1 MFTKKFFERYYNSP
15 PWTKLL
21 LVLVAKVLV
30 LGGCM
35 LPIAF
40 GVLGTGILFAGYNL
54 AVSRNP
60 EEVENLF
67 NSTLMGFALM
77 ETFIFLSIIVGYIIF
92 NAV

>member
-1 MFTKKFFERYYNSP
+1 M
-15 PWTKLL
+15 L
-21 LVLVAKVLV
+21 LVLAVKVLV

-35 LPIAF
+35 LPIAV

-77 ETFIFLSIIVGYIIF
+77 ETFVFLSFVVGYVIYIM
-92 NAV
+92 

>member
-1 MFTKKFFERYYNSP
+1 M
-15 PWTKLL
+15 L
-21 LVLVAKVLV
+21 LVLAVKVLV

-40 GVLGTGILFAGYNL
+40 GVLGTCILFAGYNL

-67 NSTLMGFALM
+67 NTTLMGFALM
-77 ETFIFLSIIVGYIIF
+77 ETFVFLSFIAGALIYSL
-92 NAV
+92 

>member
-1 MFTKKFFERYYNSP
+1 M
-15 PWTKLL
+15 L
-21 LVLVAKVLV
+21 LVLAVKILV

-40 GVLGTGILFAGYNL
+40 AALGTGILFGCYNL

-67 NSTLMGFALM
+67 NTTLMGFALM
-77 ETFIFLSIIVGYIIF
+77 ETFIFISLVVGLGIY
-92 NAV
+92 VM

>member
-1 MFTKKFFERYYNSP
+1 M
-15 PWTKLL
+15 L
-21 LVLVAKVLV
+21 LVLAVKVLV

-60 EEVENLF
+60 EEGENLF

-77 ETFIFLSIIVGYIIF
+77 ETFVFLSFIVGGVIYVIYFFFMNTLFSVII
-92 NAV
+92 

>member
-1 MFTKKFFERYYNSP
+1 M
-15 PWTKLL
+15 L
-21 LVLVAKVLV
+21 LVLAVKVLV

-77 ETFIFLSIIVGYIIF
+77 ETFIFLSFVVGYVIYVI
-92 NAV
+92 

>member
-1 MFTKKFFERYYNSP
+1 M
-15 PWTKLL
+15 L
-21 LVLVAKVLV
+21 LVSAVKFLV

-54 AVSRNP
+54 SVSRNP

-77 ETFIFLSIIVGYIIF
+77 ETFVFMSFVLGFVVFSM
-92 NAV
+92 